1 MTVAVGIDVAKD
13 IHWIE
18 VKVAETGTVLTSHA
32 VENTPAAIAGMID
45 EVHAAETVHGPA
57 RVGIDLLG
65 GIAGLLEAMLIE
77 AELTVVH
84 VPGLAVNRAR
94 RGTVGGEHKRADRK
108 SVVKGKSVH
117 ESVDLGG
124 RRIIIK
130 KKNRRERN
138 VKEGGK

>member
-45 EVHAAETVHGPA
+45 EVHAAATVHGPA
-57 RVGIDLLG
+57 RVGSDLLG

-77 AELTVVH
+77 AGLTEVH
-84 VPGLAVNRAR
+84 VPGLDVHRSGR
-94 RGTVGGEHKRADRK
+94 GHVDERGTLPVG
-108 SVVKGKSVH
+108 
-117 ESVDLGG
+117 ESMSSY
-124 RRIIIK
+124 
-130 KKNRRERN
+130 E
-138 VKEGGK
+138 